1 MGAVKLIHIITATL
15 SISGFVLRG
24 IWKLTDSPLLRQRWV
39 RIVPHVNDTLLLGL
53 GLWLA
58 FSIRQY
64 PFVHAWLTAK
74 IVAILAYIGLGMVAL
89 RFSKTRAVRVTAFAA
104 ALAVFAYIVAVALT
118 RSATL
123 SIRGN

>member
-89 RFSKTRAVRVTAFAA
+89 RFGKTRAVRVTAFAA

>member
-1 MGAVKLIHIITATL
+1 VGAVKLIHIITATL

-89 RFSKTRAVRVTAFAA
+89 RFGKTRAVRVTAFAA